1 MIYMDGNSG
10 KSFAKRFNV
19 TGVTRDKEYF
29 LAKEHERTKV
39 HYLSVNPNA
48 EAEVVRIILT
58 PGCKAHNKEFE
69 YYFSELEITGR
80 SSKGIT
86 VTKYPIK
93 ADGVKLKAAGVSTIA
108 GKKFWYDNQFG
119 RLNNDE
125 KGQYLGMFDAD
136 DKILVMYN
144 DGYYAITDQE
154 LTQKLD
160 AEKMLLIE
168 KFDPEK
174 IITVVYADMKT
185 KQFMCKRFKVETTT
199 LKNKFLYIKEGDG
212 NYVETVTTM
221 DEPVLAMQQGRGA
234 QIRKGKLKIAK
245 IAEVTSYKTV
255 GSKLADYSKSTEMEW
270 VGNKEISQ
278 PELF

>member
-1 MIYMDGNSG
+1 M
-10 KSFAKRFNV
+10 
-19 TGVTRDKEYF
+19 
-29 LAKEHERTKV
+29 
-39 HYLSVNPNA
+39 
-48 EAEVVRIILT
+48 
-58 PGCKAHNKEFE
+58 
-69 YYFSELEITGR
+69 EITGR

-93 ADGVKLKAAGVSTIA
+93 ADGVKLKEAGVSTIA

-255 GSKLADYSKSTEMEW
+255 GSKLADYSKLTEMEW